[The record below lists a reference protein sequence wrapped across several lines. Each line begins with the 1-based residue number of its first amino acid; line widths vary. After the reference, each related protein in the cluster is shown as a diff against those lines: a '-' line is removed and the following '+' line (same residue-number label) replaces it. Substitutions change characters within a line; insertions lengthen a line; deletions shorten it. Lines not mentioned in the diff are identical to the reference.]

1 MTLHIIVTIQLY
13 YEGDK
18 NENLKPPKIL
28 QLVNFRR
35 SLRAVP
41 FLKGKK
47 YLISQKYM
55 AKAAGYFF

>member
-13 YEGDK
+13 YEEDK

-28 QLVNFRR
+28 QLVNFRK

-41 FLKGKK
+41 FLKGEK

-55 AKAAGYFF
+55 AMAAGYCF